1 MSIPF
6 SEMERDDDDG
16 VGYVAESHYLKSPTV
31 AEQQAMRLLQVPGME
46 RQDSSISSNM
56 SDMDVP
62 IYSSENLT
70 TRPIREVRS
79 GFNGRLAFAIAAS
92 ALGSSFQ
99 HGYNTGVLNNPQK
112 IIEQWINVTMVDRYG
127 EAPSQE
133 GVILVFSLMV
143 AIFCVGGMIGGAI
156 TGLIAEKFGR
166 KGGLLLNNVLVLAA
180 VICMSSSKAAAS
192 YELIILGRFLIGIN
206 SGLNAGLAPMYL
218 AEISPVNLRGAVG
231 TVYQLVITISI
242 LIAQIVSLRS
252 ILGTEDHW
260 PTLLA
265 LTIIPAIFQVVT
277 LPFCPES
284 PKYLLLSRG
293 RDLDAQKSLSWLRGT
308 LAVHE
313 EMDGMRAEYDAMK
326 LVPRVTMR
334 ELVTNSA
341 LRIPLII
348 SLTVM
353 VAQQLS
359 GINAVMFFSSQI
371 FKMAGLNDENSTYAT
386 LGMGGINVLMT
397 IVSLVLVEKAGR
409 KTLLLLGFGGMT
421 IDTLLLTI
429 CMLFAA
435 QSTAMGIICVI
446 LVLVYVIMF
455 ASGPGSIPWFLVS
468 ELFNQSARPT
478 ASSLAVCTNWT
489 ANFLV
494 GLAFLPLA
502 KLLDAYVFLIFV
514 VLQALFFLFIYKK
527 VPETKN
533 KSLEEIS
540 AMFRQQSYQ

>member
-1 MSIPF
+1 MGMGGEKSA
-6 SEMERDDDDG
+6 ERE
-16 VGYVAESHYLKSPTV
+16 ESTFKEIEAIGKDIEASHKF
-31 AEQQAMRLLQVPGME
+31 RG
-46 RQDSSISSNM
+46 
-56 SDMDVP
+56 
-62 IYSSENLT
+62 
-70 TRPIREVRS
+70 

-112 IIEQWINVTMVDRYG
+112 ILEQWINSTMQQRSGG
-127 EAPSQE
+127 EVPTSE
-133 GVILVFSLMV
+133 GIIFIFSLMV
-143 AIFCVGGMIGGAI
+143 SVFCVGGMIGGAV
-156 TGLIAEKFGR
+156 TGLVAERFGR
-166 KGGLLLNNVLVLAA
+166 KGGLLINNLLVLLA
-180 VICMSSSKAAAS
+180 VICMSSSKSAAS
-192 YELIILGRFLIGIN
+192 YELIILGRFLIGVN

-252 ILGTEDHW
+252 VLGTENHW

-265 LTIIPAIFQVVT
+265 LTIIPAVFQIVT

-284 PKYLLLSRG
+284 PKYLLLSKG
-293 RDLDAQKSLSWLRGT
+293 KELEAQKSLSWLRGT
-308 LAVHE
+308 LAVHD
-313 EMDGMRAEYDAMK
+313 EMDGMRAEAEAMK

-334 ELVTNSA
+334 ELITNSA

-348 SLTVM
+348 ALTVM

-371 FKMAGLNDENSTYAT
+371 FQMAGLTDDSATYAT

-397 IVSLVLVEKAGR
+397 IVSLFLVEKAGR
-409 KTLLLLGFGGMT
+409 KTLLLIGFAGMT
-421 IDTLLLTI
+421 IDTTLLTI
-429 CMLFAA
+429 SMLLADKA
-435 QSTAMGIICVI
+435 QALKVMCVI
-446 LVLVYVIMF
+446 FVLIYVIMF

-478 ASSLAVCTNWT
+478 ASSLAVCINWT

-502 KLLDAYVFLIFV
+502 NAMGPYVFIIFI
-514 VLQALFFLFIYKK
+514 VLQFLFLLFIHYK

-533 KSLEEIS
+533 KTLEEIS
-540 AMFRQQSYQ
+540 AMFRAQSYQ

>member
-1 MSIPF
+1 ME
-6 SEMERDDDDG
+6 SESKELEKKEG
-16 VGYVAESHYLKSPTV
+16 KEHHESTSTADTSCKSND
-31 AEQQAMRLLQVPGME
+31 L
-46 RQDSSISSNM
+46 
-56 SDMDVP
+56 
-62 IYSSENLT
+62 
-70 TRPIREVRS
+70 